1 MRVRKFLW
9 AMKNR
14 VVYIVF
20 TKPGS
25 IMVKHFTYTNLRNFS
40 SKFSD
45 WRSVPSMIHYRIVY
59 GDKTILTDHCSV
71 SRQLT
76 SSFEGN

>member
-1 MRVRKFLW
+1 M
-9 AMKNR
+9 N
-14 VVYIVF
+14 
-20 TKPGS
+20 
-25 IMVKHFTYTNLRNFS
+25 TNLRNFS